1 VAFTQDL
8 FTSRRNQDDGT
19 TRIGETDRLWYD
31 STTQTIR
38 ISDGTTP
45 GGIIIAGEGVS
56 GNYSNSNVASYL
68 TVNNIG
74 PYSNVNVAN
83 YLNTTSITGNLNLG
97 NLYITDETI
106 GGKIADR
113 DITLLPAGSGFVS
126 VPNLKLPV
134 GSLVQQS
141 ASIEVIVDNL
151 ILDYVVDYSTSE
163 SDNLAAGDYGLP
175 NGISGTG
182 TGWCVYQF
190 STNPLPQLESE
201 DVISGVNV
209 PAYSNILYVG
219 VGMYAN
225 IIITDKTIP
234 FSVPMILPT
243 PGETIYTVRPIV
255 NASMT
260 IATAVSTD
268 ISLSVGANA
277 RVITHGTISPIEND
291 IYDLGTP
298 TKRFKRLWMG
308 AGSIFVQDETLGIDL
323 RLTAIDGDFV
333 IAGGAG
339 LVVGQ
344 FTLHDNTIKI
354 TDPTRDIVIG
364 IPTATGNIVFNR
376 PIQVISGETGNPS
389 FGVNRDGMTTISIP
403 DLAIGKTALSITADT
418 NSETYAVPQIA
429 GGSLVHVTNKHNI
442 PPLLTFDSF
451 GDYAPL
457 PVSLIGRRFRGTI
470 AAPAVL
476 QAGDN
481 ILTITAAGYANATTP
496 TGLPTTSSAR
506 MLFVADETFNATSQA
521 GHIEIFSQKIG
532 GTGVEYKGLML
543 SHGGLV
549 IPSVAQ
555 GGTGLGGITFADDSF
570 QDTAWVPSDNVNKI
584 TTGVGFQNPGSYYG
598 NVSLDTS
605 DVHTLASDSYSL
617 TITDTGSNNLRLQL
631 AQEIA
636 ANSSPTFSNVTVNN
650 MNVLGNLTYNT
661 SATVFGKILY
671 LANNSTSST
680 EINGGGIVLGNV
692 LESYRRSLLY
702 STTGVHGDYWYT
714 DATTGFQT
722 EHIMTTDAWITGN
735 IDIAGTGRFGGFY
748 TGYNFPD
755 ASIQAFDSINS
766 YAQIVH
772 QNLSPGTVASTDFIA
787 TSNNGSDTEFYVDMG
802 INGSNFD
809 NTNPI
814 NSLGTSTNKND
825 AYLYIQ
831 GNLSNTSAPG
841 GNLTIGTNTPGRTVK
856 FIAGGGAANDV
867 IATFSNTSLTTSVQ
881 IISTVATG
889 TAPLVIAS
897 TTKVNNLYAN
907 RASYADRLNP
917 GATINGTLFDG
928 VTNIEIGANAS
939 LLTGTYLNST
949 VIGSS
954 LTTVGNLVNLN
965 VTGNVTANYVRT
977 TSHGIFNA
985 NVYTNYIVASGR
997 YLTELP
1003 SYAYSNANV
1012 NSYLSVTTASPGTES
1027 LTLSNGA
1034 FTFTPANLAIYAWS
1048 SNVANANVAMK
1059 GYVDSQIST
1068 VTNNWTS
1075 ANTIQSNQINA
1086 ITANIAN
1093 LQASST
1099 GNIRYFGSFW
1109 DNTTVTQNANL
1120 AIINT
1125 VPIANTYGNLGVT
1138 IASGNRI
1145 TFSANGSYK
1154 LDYSLQF
1161 HNTGNKT
1168 NQVAVWVRKN
1178 GSDIA
1183 QSASYFSLP
1192 AQGSVNGYICAV
1204 GPFIDGTITSGDY
1217 YQLMWVGLDSHI
1229 SLQGIAAKTGSG
1241 TVPPVPLAP
1250 STIVMVTRV

>member
-38 ISDGTTP
+38 VSDGTTP
-45 GGIIIAGEGVS
+45 GGIIIAGEGTS
-56 GNYSNSNVASYL
+56 GSYSNSNVASYL

-83 YLNTTSITGNLNLG
+83 YLNTASITGNLDLG

-106 GGKIADR
+106 GGKIVDR
-113 DITLLPAGSGFVS
+113 DITLLPSGTGLVA
-126 VPNLKLPV
+126 VPGLKVPV
-134 GSLVQQS
+134 GSVVQGVS
-141 ASIEVIVDNL
+141 NITAVVTASTIS
-151 ILDYVVDYSTSE
+151 STIASSTGP
-163 SDNLAAGDYGLP
+163 SDNLNTGDYGLT
-175 NGISGTG
+175 NGISGVAP
-182 TGWCVYQF
+182 GWNVF
-190 STNPLPQLESE
+190 SVSPAPGSTIQVGDTFVGAGIRSNTTVLFVGNVGGADTANANIVITTHSLNGYPALVANTLAYTTRNVVNAGLAITTQANVDITLNPGPGGN
-201 DVISGVNV
+201 IV
-209 PAYSNILYVG
+209 PAGSIMPLVS
-219 VGMYAN
+219 
-225 IIITDKTIP
+225 
-234 FSVPMILPT
+234 SV
-243 PGETIYTVRPIV
+243 Y
-255 NASMT
+255 N
-260 IATAVSTD
+260 
-268 ISLSVGANA
+268 
-277 RVITHGTISPIEND
+277 
-291 IYDLGTP
+291 LGTP
-298 TKRFKRLWMG
+298 SRRFKELWLG
-308 AGSIFVQDETLGIDL
+308 AGTIYVQDETLGTDQVIGARDGNL
-323 RLTAIDGDFV
+323 YIGGGTGLT
-333 IAGGAG
+333 
-339 LVVGQ
+339 VGE

-376 PIQVISGETGNPS
+376 PIQVISGLTGNLS
-389 FGVNRDGMTTISIP
+389 FGVNRDGMTTIGIP
-403 DLAIGKTALSITADT
+403 NLAIGKTALSITADT

-429 GGSLVHVTNKHNI
+429 GGSLVHITNKHNI

-470 AAPAVL
+470 TAPAVL

-481 ILTITAAGYANATTP
+481 ILSITAAGYANATTP

-722 EHIMTTDAWITGN
+722 EHIMTGDAWISGN
-735 IDIAGTGRFGGFY
+735 IDVTGTGRFGGSY
-748 TGYNFPD
+748 TGYNFPN
-755 ASIQAFDSINS
+755 ASIQAFDNVNS
-766 YAQIVH
+766 YAQIV
-772 QNLSPGTVASTDFIA
+772 QRNISPGTAASTDFVSTA
-787 TSNNGSDTEFYVDMG
+787 DNGSDTAFYIDMG
-802 INGSNFD
+802 INSSNFD
-809 NTNPI
+809 NTNPV
-814 NSLGTSTNKND
+814 NSLSTSTNAND
-825 AYLYIQ
+825 AYLYTQ

-856 FIAGGGAANDV
+856 FIAGGGAASDIV
-867 IATFSNTSLTTSVQ
+867 ATFSNTSLTTPVQ

-1048 SNVANANVAMK
+1048 SNV
-1059 GYVDSQIST
+1059 T
-1068 VTNNWTS
+1068 T

-1086 ITANIAN
+1086 ITANIAD

-1161 HNTGNKT
+1161 QNTDNKT
-1168 NQVAVWVRKN
+1168 NQVAVWLRKN

-1192 AQGSVNGYICAV
+1192 AQGAVNGYICAV

-1229 SLQGIAAKTGSG
+1229 SLQGIPAKTGSA

-1250 STIVMVTRV
+1250 STMVMVTRV